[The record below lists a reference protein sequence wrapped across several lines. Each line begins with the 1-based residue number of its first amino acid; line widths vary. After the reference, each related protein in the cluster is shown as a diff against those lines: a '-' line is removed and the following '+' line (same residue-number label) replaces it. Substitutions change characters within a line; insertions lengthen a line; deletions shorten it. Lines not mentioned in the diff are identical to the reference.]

1 MRMASVLGFVLIIG
15 AIVLYCF
22 AVDNYN
28 KDSDEVKCVRKLM
41 VFLILSGAGIVLI
54 NSWIVKPI
62 LLVLGG

>member
-1 MRMASVLGFVLIIG
+1 MASVLGFVLIIG

-22 AVDNYN
+22 AVDNYK
-28 KDSDEVKCVRKLM
+28 KDSDEVKYVRKLM

-54 NSWIVKPI
+54 NSWIIKPI